1 MQVLNSAILPLRR
14 EPTILVLVGSSKEG
28 TGIVRLACL
37 SLALAAALPLHASAL
52 GKVERCEGL
61 AAIHRAALDLFDE
74 GVPREDAIQA
84 LLEANAAADP
94 YLVESVKSVV
104 DTAYARG
111 AANRGEK
118 AQQIYTEIC
127 LSI

>member
-1 MQVLNSAILPLRR
+1 MR
-14 EPTILVLVGSSKEG
+14 LVL
-28 TGIVRLACL
+28 L
-37 SLALAAALPLHASAL
+37 SLAFAAALPLHASAL

-74 GVPREDAIQA
+74 GVPREDAIEA

-94 YLVESVKSVV
+94 YILENVKPVV
-104 DTAYARG
+104 DTAYTRG

-118 AQQIYTEIC
+118 AQQIYAEIC